1 MCRDGH
7 LHAFSYANWVRH
19 KDGCSGQDVVLNF
32 RPGHAYSLKSW
43 EVECRECGE
52 KRDMH
57 QAPLMKEDDE
67 YGMTCGK
74 FGEPWLKNDET
85 MNSCSNKLLHRQVGN
100 SSVSMAERHSMLLIP
115 LAVILVCDPF
125 LGIM

>member
-1 MCRDGH
+1 
-7 LHAFSYANWVRH
+7 
-19 KDGCSGQDVVLNF
+19 
-32 RPGHAYSLKSW
+32 
-43 EVECRECGE
+43 
-52 KRDMH
+52 MH

-115 LAVILVCDPF
+115 LDVAFDLANEECVAQSSILNRVRR
-125 LGIM
+125 

>member
-1 MCRDGH
+1 
-7 LHAFSYANWVRH
+7 
-19 KDGCSGQDVVLNF
+19 
-32 RPGHAYSLKSW
+32 
-43 EVECRECGE
+43 
-52 KRDMH
+52 MH

-115 LAVILVCDPF
+115 LDVAFDLANEECVSTILDLESREAMTKYYNFVAGLSSTVKDKLHEVLRVSEYWDDASTLP
-125 LGIM
+125 GQR